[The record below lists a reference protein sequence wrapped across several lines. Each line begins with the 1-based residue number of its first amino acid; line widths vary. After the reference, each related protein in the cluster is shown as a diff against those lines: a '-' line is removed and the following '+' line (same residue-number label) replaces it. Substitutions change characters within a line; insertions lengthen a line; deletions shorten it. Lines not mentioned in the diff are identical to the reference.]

1 MTGEAATLKV
11 IDVLEALAIPHMIT
25 GSFASNVYGVPRA
38 TGDADFVVQLV
49 DVSVRAI
56 ADALG
61 DAFRLDP
68 QMSFEA
74 VTMTTRHV
82 LQVAGTPFK
91 IELFHLS
98 DDAHDRER
106 FQRRRRTSLSSR
118 QPWLISPEDSI
129 ITKLRW
135 VSREKRSKDWDDI
148 RDVVAVQ
155 GERIDWGYV
164 YSWCDR
170 HGTRSVLDEI
180 RASIPP
186 INERPP

>member
-1 MTGEAATLKV
+1 MTGEAATLRV
-11 IDVLEALAIPHMIT
+11 IDVLEALAIPYMIT